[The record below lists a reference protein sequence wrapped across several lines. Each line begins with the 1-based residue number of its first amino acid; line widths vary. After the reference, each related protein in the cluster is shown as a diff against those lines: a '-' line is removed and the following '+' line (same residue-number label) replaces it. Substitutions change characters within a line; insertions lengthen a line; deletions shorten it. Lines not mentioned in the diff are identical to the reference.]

1 MSAPA
6 LPTRRESSG
15 WGWQVLRWSYARW
28 IQIVAHADLIGSD
41 KRPSQSKLA
50 SFAVVNVGLVCAL
63 WQVTHGADVSGTV
76 MTIVIAGLCASFG
89 RTVLTAFL
97 QRGTFTLSR
106 SESDTRAATL
116 SETRSD
122 TRTHHI
128 TETIERK
135 IVADPDGDYEVTK

>member
-1 MSAPA
+1 MRT
-6 LPTRRESSG
+6 TRTARG
-15 WGWQVLRWSYARW
+15 QGGLFWKLLRFSYARW
-28 IQIVAHADLIGSD
+28 IQIVAHGDLIGSD

-76 MTIVIAGLCASFG
+76 MTIIIAGLCASFG

-116 SETRSD
+116 SDTRSD
-122 TRTHHI
+122 TRTHTI
-128 TETIERK
+128 AETIERK
-135 IVADPDGDYEVTK
+135 VVADPDGAYEATP